1 MIRHILRLIW
11 NRRKSNAMIM
21 IEIFLSFIVLFALGS
36 LIYFSAGNYLTP
48 LGFTYDNV
56 VVLRMNSNQFDYDP
70 REMIL
75 QIGRE
80 IRSFDEVLQVSLA
93 STNLPYARNYWS
105 TNMTSDGRDFYT
117 GTFYVDDNFSEAMGV
132 VPIEGRWFG
141 PEDNSARL
149 KPIVINRTL
158 REAMFGSQPALG
170 KIITEDEREEE
181 HGKSEKALKKR
192 EFVVIGVIDNYRFNG
207 EFSSP
212 ENGLFRRNILT
223 DSSSNPSVGALI
235 KVRPGAGVAFEEKLM
250 KRVQSMAPGWTLRI
264 EPMKDMRTTYLREMI
279 LGGMPLVIIGGFLI
293 FNVALG
299 LFGILWYSINRRR
312 GEIGLRCAVGADSRR
327 ISGQILGESLMMATL
342 GIVLGV
348 FFAIQVPISG
358 LIESVSVGTYLLAIF
373 SAAVFIYIIVTACA
387 IYPSRLAARIQP
399 AVALRDE

>member
-373 SAAVFIYIIVTACA
+373 SAAAFIYIIVTACA

>member
-36 LIYFSAGNYLTP
+36 LVYFSVGNYLTP
-48 LGFTYDNV
+48 LGFTYDNI
-56 VVLRMNSNQFDYDP
+56 VVLRMNSNQSDYDP

-80 IRSFDEVLQVSLA
+80 IRSFDEVVQVSMA
-93 STNLPYARNYWS
+93 STNLPYARNYWG
-105 TNMTSDGRDFYT
+105 TTMTSDGRDFYT

-149 KPIVINRTL
+149 KPIVINQTL
-158 REAMFGSQPALG
+158 REAIFGSQPALG
-170 KIITEDEREEE
+170 KIVTEGHYDPNHGDRDSARKVDE
-181 HGKSEKALKKR
+181 
-192 EFVVIGVIDNYRFNG
+192 FTVIGVIDYYRFDG

-212 ENGLFRRNILT
+212 RNGLFKRNDLT
-223 DSSSNPSVGALI
+223 DSSSNPTVGALL

-250 KRVQSMAPGWTLRI
+250 KRIQSMAPGWTFRI

-279 LGGMPLVIIGGFLI
+279 LGAMPLVIIGGFLI

-342 GIVLGV
+342 GIVVGA
-348 FFAIQVPISG
+348 FFAIQVPIAG
-358 LIESVSVGTYLLAIF
+358 IFESVGFGVYLLAMF
-373 SAAVFIYIIVTACA
+373 SAAVLIYLIVTACA
-387 IYPSRLAARIQP
+387 VYPSRLAARIQP

>member
-36 LIYFSAGNYLTP
+36 LVYFGVGNYLAP

-56 VVLRMNSNQFDYDP
+56 VVLRMNSNQVDYDP

-80 IRSFDEVLQVSLA
+80 IRSIDEVLEVSMA
-93 STNLPYARNYWS
+93 SSNLPYARNYWG
-105 TNMTSDGRDFYT
+105 TTITSDGRDFHSDY
-117 GTFYVDDNFSEAMGV
+117 FFVDDDFAGTMGI
-132 VPIEGRWFG
+132 VPVEGRWFG
-141 PEDNSARL
+141 PEDNGARL

-170 KIITEDEREEE
+170 KIVTEDHYDPNHGDSDSARKIEE
-181 HGKSEKALKKR
+181 
-192 EFVVIGVIDNYRFNG
+192 FTVIGVIDNYRFDG
-207 EFSSP
+207 EFSSVQ
-212 ENGLFRRNILT
+212 NGHFRRNDLT
-223 DSSSNPSVGALI
+223 DSSSNPTVGALI
-235 KVRPGAGVAFEEKLM
+235 KVRPGAGVPFEEKLM
-250 KRVQSMAPGWTLRI
+250 KRIQSMAPGWTFRI

-279 LGGMPLVIIGGFLI
+279 LATMPLVIIGGFLI

-312 GEIGLRCAVGADSRR
+312 GEIGLRCAVGADARR

-342 GIVLGV
+342 GIVVGA
-348 FFAIQVPISG
+348 FFAIQVPIAG
-358 LIESVSVGTYLLAIF
+358 IFESVGPGVYLLAMF
-373 SAAVFIYIIVTACA
+373 SAAVLIYLIVTACA
-387 IYPSRLAARIQP
+387 VYPSRLAARIQP

>member
-36 LIYFSAGNYLTP
+36 LIYFSVGNYLTP

-56 VVLRMNSNQFDYDP
+56 VVLRMNSNQVDYDP

-80 IRSFDEVLQVSLA
+80 IRSFDEVLQVSMA
-93 STNLPYARNYWS
+93 SSNLPYARNYWG
-105 TNMTSDGRDFYT
+105 TTMTGGGRDFHSDY
-117 GTFYVDDNFSEAMGV
+117 FFVDDDFAGTMGIV
-132 VPIEGRWFG
+132 LIEGRWFG
-141 PEDNSARL
+141 PEDNSARM

-170 KIITEDEREEE
+170 KIVTEGDYDPNHGDRDSARKVDE
-181 HGKSEKALKKR
+181 
-192 EFVVIGVIDNYRFNG
+192 FTVIGVIDNYRFDG
-207 EFSSP
+207 EFSSVR
-212 ENGLFRRNILT
+212 NGHFRRNDLT
-223 DSSSNPSVGALI
+223 DSTSNSTVGALI
-235 KVRPGAGVAFEEKLM
+235 KVRPGAGVPFEEKLM
-250 KRVQSMAPGWTLRI
+250 KRIQSMAPGWTFRI
-264 EPMKDMRTTYLREMI
+264 EPMKDMRRTYLREMI
-279 LGGMPLVIIGGFLI
+279 LGAMPLVIIGGFLI

-327 ISGQILGESLMMATL
+327 ISGQILGESLMIATL

-348 FFAIQVPISG
+348 FFAIQVPIAG
-358 LIESVSVGTYLLAIF
+358 LFEMVGVGTYLLAIF
-373 SAAVFIYIIVTACA
+373 SAAAFIYLIVAACA
-387 IYPSRLAARIQP
+387 LYPSRLAARIQP
-399 AVALRDE
+399 AEALRDE

>member
-80 IRSFDEVLQVSLA
+80 IRSFDEVVQVSMA
-93 STNLPYARNYWS
+93 STNLPYARNDWG

-373 SAAVFIYIIVTACA
+373 SAAAFIYIIVTACA

>member
-36 LIYFSAGNYLTP
+36 LIYFSIGNYLTP

-80 IRSFDEVLQVSLA
+80 ISSFDEVLQVSMA
-93 STNLPYARNYWS
+93 STNLPYARNYWG
-105 TNMTSDGRDFYT
+105 TTMTSDGRDFHADY
-117 GTFYVDDNFSEAMGV
+117 FFVDDDFAGTMGI

-141 PEDNSARL
+141 PEDNGARL

-158 REAMFGSQPALG
+158 REAIFGSQPALG
-170 KIITEDEREEE
+170 KIVTEDSFKKS
-181 HGKSEKALKKR
+181 HGDSAKILKKN
-192 EFVVIGVIDNYRFNG
+192 EFTVIGVIDYYRFDG

-212 ENGLFRRNILT
+212 GNGLFKRNDLT
-223 DSSSNPSVGALI
+223 DSSSNPTVGALI
-235 KVRPGAGVAFEEKLM
+235 KVRPGAGVPFEEKLM
-250 KRVQSMAPGWTLRI
+250 KRIQSMAPGWTFRI

-373 SAAVFIYIIVTACA
+373 SAAAFIYIIVTACA